1 MAAVADRSFA
11 TAGRA
16 GDRRSWRAYDV
27 ATVKTRSAPTDDA
40 GPVQEIRFCRG
51 TGHVRLAYAR
61 HGSGPPL
68 VVVSCWL
75 GHLQYDWQSPV
86 WRHFLEGLGGIST
99 TYRYDERGFGLS
111 DWAVEDF
118 SLEARVGDLE
128 AVIAAAGLDRFA
140 LLGMSG
146 GGPVALTYA
155 ARNPERVT
163 RLVLYGAATA
173 GNMPRNPE
181 EQAEAD
187 AYRSLIQ
194 VGWARPDNRFRRV
207 FTSMF
212 IPDAT
217 DEQMRWLDDLQ
228 RMSTSTENAV
238 ASREG
243 RMRADVRPLLPSI
256 KAPTLALYARGDNMV
271 RFDSALEACSSIPGA
286 RLVPLESANHILLA
300 DEPAWPVF
308 LRELEAFMAPDAA
321 VRPAAGGASSG
332 TANLTSRER
341 EIVRLTAMG
350 LTNAEIAEELTLSPR
365 TIERHL
371 SNAYVKLNI
380 SGKAAR
386 TAAAASVVRDDLQ

>member
-1 MAAVADRSFA
+1 
-11 TAGRA
+11 
-16 GDRRSWRAYDV
+16 V
-27 ATVKTRSAPTDDA
+27 ATVKAPSAAAHEAP
-40 GPVQEIRFCRG
+40 PVQEIRFCRG
-51 TGHVRLAYAR
+51 TDGTRLAFAK

-86 WRHFLEGLGGIST
+86 WRHFLEGLGGIAT

-111 DWAVEDF
+111 DWSIEDF
-118 SLEARVGDLE
+118 SLEARVDDLE
-128 AVIAAAGLDRFA
+128 AVITAAELDRFA

-146 GGPVALTYA
+146 GGPVAITYA
-155 ARNPERVT
+155 ARHPERVT
-163 RLVLYGAATA
+163 RLVLYGAVTA
-173 GNMPRNPE
+173 GHMPRTAE

-187 AYRSLIQ
+187 AYKALIQ

-228 RMSTSTENAV
+228 RMATSTENAI

-243 RMRADVRPLLPSI
+243 RMRADVRSLLPSV
-256 KAPTLALYARGDNMV
+256 AGPTLGLYARGDNMTP
-271 RFDSALEACSSIPGA
+271 FESAIETCSSIPGA
-286 RLVPLESANHILLA
+286 RLVPLDSANHILLA

-308 LRELEAFMAPDAA
+308 LREVEAFMAPDAA
-321 VRPAAGGASSG
+321 IQAAGGAVAG
-332 TANLTSRER
+332 VADLTNRER
-341 EIVRLTAMG
+341 EIVRLTATG
-350 LTNAEIAEELTLSPR
+350 LTNTAIAEQLTLSPR
-365 TIERHL
+365 TVERHL
-371 SNAYVKLNI
+371 SNAYLKLNI